1 MACDAEEAS
10 WGSRKGACRGVVEP
24 ERKTGAE
31 TVREEPKPLGRGEK
45 LPGRRGPIHALV
57 VT

>member
-10 WGSRKGACRGVVEP
+10 WGSRKGACGGAVEP

-31 TVREEPKPLGRGEK
+31 AVREELKPLGREEK
-45 LPGRRGPIHALV
+45 LPGRGRPMRALV